1 VRTSTFTLLLLTAC
15 GGKVTHPGVV
25 ATAPAEGEVLPDSG
39 RVFRSAR
46 FAPDGSYI
54 AFHALD
60 DGTKEV
66 VGVMRPDGNEAKV
79 LATTDT
85 PLTSVAWSPDGKT
98 LFFTTSSTVEAVDPV
113 SGTRQKLTDA
123 PSPTDLDVSLD
134 DAVLL
139 WVKNGSTVQS
149 LKRNV
154 AGATPVDE
162 THQGT
167 SPRFD
172 GNGALYGYAYV
183 GFDGTKRPLL
193 RDFLGGRGASGGV
206 TLDLGPLAS
215 VSALGRELYVVTS
228 TAGVE
233 QVSQTGERTV
243 LRPGSGFTRVD
254 ATPDGKWVLYLE
266 DGKASLFVFRSP
278 L

>member
-1 VRTSTFTLLLLTAC
+1 MRPWALLVLVMTAC
-15 GGKVTHPGVV
+15 GGKVSHSDVV
-25 ATAPAEGEVLPDSG
+25 ATVPREGEVPPTSG
-39 RVFRSAR
+39 RVFKSAR
-46 FAPDGSYI
+46 FAPDGAFI

-60 DGTKEV
+60 DGAKDV
-66 VGVMRPDGNEAKV
+66 VGVMRPDGNEATV

-98 LFFTTSSTVEAVDPV
+98 LFFTTASTVEAIDPV
-113 SGTRQKLTDA
+113 SLTRQKLADA
-123 PSPTDLDVSLD
+123 PEPTDLDVSLD

-206 TLDLGPLAS
+206 TLDLGPWAS

-228 TAGVE
+228 AAGVE

-243 LRPGSGFTRVD
+243 LRAGSGFTRVD